1 MGFVS
6 KLLSFGS
13 DKDLKRYWKTVEKIN
28 ALEPTFQ
35 AMSGDELK
43 GQTARFR
50 ERLAS
55 GESLDDLLPEA
66 FATVREAS
74 RRVTGM
80 RHFDV
85 QLIGAMALHE
95 GQIAEMKTGEGKTL
109 VSTLAGYLNALP
121 GKGVHIVTVNDYL
134 AKRDS
139 EWMGRIYRYLGL
151 TVGLLQ
157 NGMPLELKR
166 PAYEADITYGTNSE
180 FGFDY
185 LRDNMVVRANQRVQ
199 RGHAYAI
206 VDEVDSILIDEAR
219 TPLIIS
225 GAGTKS
231 ASTYKDFAR
240 AVRGLTQGH
249 EIVHDMLTAAEP
261 QEQDGDFVMDE
272 AKHTIAATERGLKKI
287 EQRLGIDDIYA
298 DLSGQL
304 VNHLQQA
311 LKAQY
316 MFHRDKQYVVTNG
329 EVKIVDE
336 FTGRVMEG
344 RRYSEGLH
352 QAIEAKEGVLVREEN
367 QTLATITLQNY
378 FRLYD
383 KLSGMTGTAITED
396 AEFREIYKLPVQVI
410 PPNKPS
416 KRVDHDDLVYR
427 TVDAKFNAV
436 ADDIEERHAKGQPVL
451 VGTVSIESSERLSR
465 LLDKRGIKHEVL
477 NAKFHEREAHIV
489 AQAGRKG
496 AVTIATNMAGRGT
509 DILLGGNAE
518 ELTREELHSRDL
530 GVEAAALDRIL
541 DEVDFALMRAPERAD
556 SDRIDDLLEDEDF
569 NLNLNHLLELGIEI
583 DAPTLANI
591 MRVRNE
597 VEDAMAARCLAERDE
612 VKDLGGLT
620 VIGTERHESR
630 RIDNQLR
637 GRAGRQG
644 DPGETQFY
652 LSLEDDL
659 MRMFGGERMEKVGN
673 MMLAADM
680 SDDMPIQ
687 AKLISKAVE
696 GAQRKV
702 ENINFSMRKNVL
714 EYDDVMNKQR
724 QVIYAERNKILD
736 GKDLAAH
743 IDEVIGDTVRRCVA
757 EFCPADSHDGERD
770 MDGLHKWVVE
780 LTGRPDAPHFEE
792 ASYDVLCGSVL
803 EFVEQCYDEK
813 AARLG
818 DELMHG
824 LNTQVMLRVI
834 DTRWMSYLQEMDYL
848 KTGIGL
854 RGFGQ
859 RDPLVEYKTE
869 AFGAFQTLV
878 DTMYEDYLRTVLRIE
893 FKQAPAV
900 QHEAESPALAG
911 AHFSGPAEVD
921 GASAPSTVRQHATAQ
936 AVTGAV
942 GAAPQG
948 TSGNAGVG
956 KVQTYRKDESDPYAN
971 VGRNDPCPCG
981 SGKKFKN
988 CHGRNR

>member
-13 DKDLKRYWKTVEKIN
+13 DKDLKRYWKNVDAVN
-28 ALEPTFQ
+28 ALEPTYE
-35 AMSGDELK
+35 AMSDDELRD
-43 GQTARFR
+43 QTRLFR
-50 ERLAS
+50 ERLAA
-55 GESLDDLLPEA
+55 GKTLDDLLPEA
-66 FATVREAS
+66 FAVVREAS
-74 RRVTGM
+74 KRTIGL

-85 QLIGAMALHE
+85 QLIGGMALHE

-109 VSTLAGYLNALP
+109 VSTLAGYLNALS
-121 GKGVHIVTVNDYL
+121 GKSVHVVTVNDYL

-139 EWMGRIYRYLGL
+139 EWMGSIYRFMGL

-157 NGMPLELKR
+157 NGMPLTEKR
-166 PAYEADITYGTNSE
+166 AAYECDVIYGTNSE

-185 LRDNMVVRANQRVQ
+185 LRDNMVLRAGQRVQ
-199 RGHAYAI
+199 RDHAFAI

-240 AVRGLTQGH
+240 AVRGLTQG
-249 EIVHDMLTAAEP
+249 EEAQFDMLAGGEP
-261 QEQDGDFVMDE
+261 VEATGDFVMDE
-272 AKHTIAATERGLKKI
+272 AKHTIAATEQGLKKI
-287 EQRLGIDDIYA
+287 EQRLGIDDIYS
-298 DLSGQL
+298 DLSGAL

-336 FTGRVMEG
+336 FTGRIMEG

-378 FRLYD
+378 FRLYE
-383 KLSGMTGTAITED
+383 KLSGMTGTALTED

-410 PPNKPS
+410 PPNRPVVRK
-416 KRVDHDDLVYR
+416 DNEDLVYR
-427 TVDAKFNAV
+427 TIDAKFNAV
-436 ADDIEERHAKGQPVL
+436 ADEVEARHAKGQPVL

-465 LLDKRGIKHEVL
+465 LLNKRGVKHQIL

-489 AQAGRKG
+489 AQAGREG

-518 ELTREELHSRDL
+518 ELADEMITSQGIDLEEATP
-530 GVEAAALDRIL
+530 E
-541 DEVDFALMRAPERAD
+541 MRAEALAKAKETCAEERK
-556 SDRIDDLLEDEDF
+556 RV
-569 NLNLNHLLELGIEI
+569 
-583 DAPTLANI
+583 LA
-591 MRVRNE
+591 
-597 VEDAMAARCLAERDE
+597 A
-612 VKDLGGLT
+612 GGLT

-659 MRMFGGERMEKVGN
+659 MRLFGGDRMEKVSN
-673 MMLAADM
+673 MMVSAEMD
-680 SDDMPIQ
+680 DDMPIQ
-687 AKLISKAVE
+687 HKIISKAVE
-696 GAQRKV
+696 GAQHKV
-702 ENINFSMRKNVL
+702 ESINFAMRKSVL

-736 GKDLAAH
+736 GKDLSEH
-743 IDEVIGDTVRRCVA
+743 VDEVINDTVRRCVA
-757 EFCPADSHDGERD
+757 EFCPVDSRKGERD
-770 MDGLHKWVVE
+770 MEGLHKWLVE
-780 LTGRPDAPHFEE
+780 LTGNLSAPEFEE
-792 ASYDVLCGSVL
+792 QDYEQLCAAVL
-803 EFVEQCYDEK
+803 EYVQKVYNEK
-813 AARLG
+813 AERLG
-818 DELMHG
+818 DELMRN

-834 DTRWMSYLQEMDYL
+834 DTRWMNYLQEMDYL
-848 KTGIGL
+848 KQGIGL

-869 AFGAFQTLV
+869 AFAAFRILV
-878 DTMYEDYLRTVLRIE
+878 DTMYEDYLRTVLRVE
-893 FKQAPAV
+893 LKQAPAPM
-900 QHEAESPALAG
+900 ESQALRG
-911 AHFSGPAEVD
+911 ATYSGPDQVD
-921 GASAPSTVRQHATAQ
+921 GDSGSSTLRRQAAEQAANSAGHAPQAAASAGVR
-936 AVTGAV
+936 
-942 GAAPQG
+942 
-948 TSGNAGVG
+948 
-956 KVQTYRKDESDPYAN
+956 TYRKAESDPYAG

-988 CHGRNR
+988 CHGKDR

>member
-6 KLLSFGS
+6 KLLSFGA
-13 DKDLKRYWKTVEKIN
+13 DKDLKRYWKNVDAIN
-28 ALEPTFQ
+28 ALESKYEV
-35 AMSGDELK
+35 MSDDELRD
-43 GQTARFR
+43 QTRLFR
-50 ERLAS
+50 QRLAA
-55 GESLDDLLPEA
+55 GETLDDLLIEA
-66 FATVREAS
+66 FAVVREAS
-74 RRVTGM
+74 KRTIGL

-85 QLIGAMALHE
+85 QLIGGMALHE

-109 VSTLAGYLNALP
+109 VSTLAGYLNALS
-121 GKGVHIVTVNDYL
+121 GKGVHVVTVNDYL
-134 AKRDS
+134 ARRDS
-139 EWMGRIYRYLGL
+139 EWMGSIYRFLGL
-151 TVGLLQ
+151 SVGLLQ
-157 NGMPLELKR
+157 NGMPLNTKHD
-166 PAYEADITYGTNSE
+166 AYQCDVIYGTNSE

-185 LRDNMVVRANQRVQ
+185 LRDNMVLRASQRVQ
-199 RGHAYAI
+199 RDHAFAI

-231 ASTYKDFAR
+231 ASIYKDFAR
-240 AVRGLTQGH
+240 AVRGLVQG
-249 EIVHDMLTAAEP
+249 EEAQFDMLAGGEP
-261 QEQDGDFVMDE
+261 VEATGDFVMDE
-272 AKHTIAATERGLKKI
+272 AKHTIAATEQGLKKI
-287 EQRLGIDDIYA
+287 EQRLGIDDIYS
-298 DLSGQL
+298 DLSGAL

-336 FTGRVMEG
+336 FTGRIMEG

-410 PPNKPS
+410 PTN
-416 KRVDHDDLVYR
+416 RGVARIDHDDLVYR
-427 TVDAKFNAV
+427 TIDAKFNAV
-436 ADDIEERHAKGQPVL
+436 ANEIEQRHAAGQPVL

-465 LLDKRGIKHEVL
+465 LLNKRGIKHEVL
-477 NAKFHEREAHIV
+477 NAKFHEREAQIV
-489 AQAGRKG
+489 AQAGRLG

-518 ELTREELHSRDL
+518 EMARDELMRYDF
-530 GVEAAALDRIL
+530 GVEAEVLDRVL
-541 DEVDFALMRAPERAD
+541 REVNWRLLAKDQTELKPAERAVFNQVFD
-556 SDRIDDLLEDEDF
+556 AVRDAGIDIDVPTFAEIARVYE
-569 NLNLNHLLELGIEI
+569 ELVQKTK
-583 DAPTLANI
+583 AVC
-591 MRVRNE
+591 RVE
-597 VEDAMAARCLAERDE
+597 HDQVVAA
-612 VKDLGGLT
+612 GGLT

-659 MRMFGGERMEKVGN
+659 MRMFGGERMDKISNLMIASEMG
-673 MMLAADM
+673 
-680 SDDMPIQ
+680 DDEPIQ
-687 AKLISKAVE
+687 HKMISKAVE

-736 GKDLAAH
+736 GKDLANH
-743 IDEVIGDTVRRCVA
+743 IDEVIADTIRRCVT
-757 EFCPADSHDGERD
+757 EFCPVDSHEGERD
-770 MDGLHKWVVE
+770 LEGLHKWVVE
-780 LTGRPDAPHFEE
+780 LTGRPDAPQF
-792 ASYDVLCGSVL
+792 ADAPYDELCDQVLA
-803 EFVEQCYDEK
+803 FVEKTYDAK
-813 AARLG
+813 AERLG
-818 DELMHG
+818 DDLMREL
-824 LNTQVMLRVI
+824 NCQVMLRVI
-834 DTRWMSYLQEMDYL
+834 DTRWMGYLQEMDYL
-848 KTGIGL
+848 KQGIGL

-869 AFGAFQTLV
+869 AFRAFQILV
-878 DTMYEDYLRTVLRIE
+878 NTMYEDYLRTVLHAEFRNPEAARTRIE
-893 FKQAPAV
+893 S
-900 QHEAESPALAG
+900 ERNPALAG
-911 AHFSGPAEVD
+911 ARMSGPADVD
-921 GASAPSTVRQHATAQ
+921 GDNGSSTIQRQAAEQAATQ
-936 AVTGAV
+936 GA
-942 GAAPQG
+942 GRAPQG
-948 TSGNAGVG
+948 SDGSAGATVR
-956 KVQTYRKDESDPYAN
+956 TYRKDESGDPYAN

>member
-13 DKDLKRYWKTVEKIN
+13 DKDLKRYYKLVDKIN
-28 ALEPTFQ
+28 ALEPTYEK
-35 AMSGDELK
+35 MDEEELK
-43 GQTARFR
+43 KQTDLFR
-50 ERLAS
+50 ERYAN
-55 GESLDDLLPEA
+55 GESLDSMLPEA
-66 FATVREAS
+66 FAVTREAS
-74 RRVTGM
+74 KRVLGM

-95 GQIAEMKTGEGKTL
+95 GHIAEMKTGEGKTL
-109 VSTLAGYLNALP
+109 VSTLAGYLNAIA

-139 EWMGRIYRYLGL
+139 EWMGRLYRYMGMS
-151 TVGLLQ
+151 VGLLQ
-157 NGMPLELKR
+157 NGMPLELKG
-166 PAYEADITYGTNSE
+166 PAYQADVTYGTNSE

-185 LRDNMVVRANQRVQ
+185 LRDNMVTYASRRVQ
-199 RGHAYAI
+199 RGHHFAI

-240 AVRGLTQGH
+240 AVRGLERG
-249 EIVHDMLTAAEP
+249 EEVVYDMLSDPEP
-261 QEQDGDFVMDE
+261 KEPTGDYVMDE

-336 FTGRVMEG
+336 FTGRIMEG

-378 FRLYD
+378 FRLYE
-383 KLSGMTGTAITED
+383 KLSGMTGTALTED

-410 PPNKPS
+410 PPNRPVARK
-416 KRVDHDDLVYR
+416 DNEDLVYR
-427 TVDAKFNAV
+427 TIDAKFNAV
-436 ADDIEERHAKGQPVL
+436 ADEVEARHAKGQPVL

-465 LLDKRGIKHEVL
+465 LLNKRGVKHQIL

-489 AQAGRKG
+489 AQAGREG

-518 ELTREELHSRDL
+518 ELADEMITSQGIDLEEATP
-530 GVEAAALDRIL
+530 E
-541 DEVDFALMRAPERAD
+541 MRAEALAKAKETCAEERKKV
-556 SDRIDDLLEDEDF
+556 
-569 NLNLNHLLELGIEI
+569 
-583 DAPTLANI
+583 LA
-591 MRVRNE
+591 
-597 VEDAMAARCLAERDE
+597 A
-612 VKDLGGLT
+612 GGLT

-659 MRMFGGERMEKVGN
+659 MRLFGGDRMEKVSN
-673 MMLAADM
+673 MMVSAEMD
-680 SDDMPIQ
+680 DDMPIQ
-687 AKLISKAVE
+687 HKIISKAVE
-696 GAQRKV
+696 GAQHKV
-702 ENINFSMRKNVL
+702 ESINFAMRKSVL

-736 GKDLAAH
+736 GKDLSEH
-743 IDEVIGDTVRRCVA
+743 VDEVINDTVRRCVA
-757 EFCPADSHDGERD
+757 EFCPVDSRKGERD
-770 MDGLHKWVVE
+770 MEGLHKWLVE
-780 LTGRPDAPHFEE
+780 LTGNLSAPEFEE
-792 ASYDVLCGSVL
+792 QDYEQLCASVL
-803 EFVEQCYDEK
+803 EYVQKVYNEK
-813 AARLG
+813 AERLG
-818 DELMHG
+818 DELMRN

-834 DTRWMSYLQEMDYL
+834 DTRWMNYLQEMDYL
-848 KTGIGL
+848 KQGIGL

-869 AFGAFQTLV
+869 AFAAFRILV
-878 DTMYEDYLRTVLRIE
+878 DTMYEDYLRTVLRVE
-893 FKQAPAV
+893 LKQAPAPM
-900 QHEAESPALAG
+900 ESQALRG
-911 AHFSGPAEVD
+911 ATYSGPDQVD
-921 GASAPSTVRQHATAQ
+921 GDSGSSTLRRQAAERAANSAGH
-936 AVTGAV
+936 
-942 GAAPQG
+942 APQAAV
-948 TSGNAGVG
+948 SAGVR
-956 KVQTYRKDESDPYAN
+956 TYRKDESDPYAG

-988 CHGRNR
+988 CHGKDR

>member
-6 KLLSFGS
+6 KLLSFGA
-13 DKDLKRYWKTVEKIN
+13 DKDLKRYWKNVDAIN
-28 ALEPTFQ
+28 ALEPTYA
-35 AMSGDELK
+35 AMGDDELRD
-43 GQTARFR
+43 QTRLLR
-50 ERLAS
+50 ERLSA
-55 GESLDDLLPEA
+55 GETLDDVLIDA
-66 FATVREAS
+66 FAVVREAS
-74 RRVTGM
+74 KRTIGL

-85 QLIGAMALHE
+85 QLIGGMALHD

-109 VSTLAGYLNALP
+109 VSTLAGYLNALS
-121 GKGVHIVTVNDYL
+121 GKGVHVVTVNDYL

-139 EWMGRIYRYLGL
+139 EWMGSIYRFMGL

-157 NGMPLELKR
+157 NGMPLAEKR
-166 PAYEADITYGTNSE
+166 DAYQCDVIYGTNSE

-185 LRDNMVVRANQRVQ
+185 LRDNMVLRAGQRVQ
-199 RGHAYAI
+199 RDHAFAI

-231 ASTYKDFAR
+231 AGTYKDFAR
-240 AVRGLTQGH
+240 AVRGLTQG
-249 EIVHDMLTAAEP
+249 EEAQFDMLAGGEP
-261 QEQDGDFVMDE
+261 VEATGDFVMDE
-272 AKHTIAATERGLKKI
+272 AKHTIAATEQGLKKI
-287 EQRLGIDDIYA
+287 EQRLGIDDIYG
-298 DLSGQL
+298 DLSGAL

-316 MFHRDKQYVVTNG
+316 MFHRDKQYVVSNG

-336 FTGRVMEG
+336 FTGRIMEG

-396 AEFREIYKLPVQVI
+396 AEFREIYNLPVQVI
-410 PPNKPS
+410 PTNRPVA
-416 KRVDHDDLVYR
+416 RVDHDDLVYR
-427 TVDAKFNAV
+427 TIDAKFNAV
-436 ADDIEERHAKGQPVL
+436 ANEIEARHANGQPVL

-465 LLDKRGIKHEVL
+465 LLNKRGIKHEVL
-477 NAKFHEREAHIV
+477 NAKFHEREAQIV
-489 AQAGRKG
+489 AQAGRLG

-518 ELTREELHSRDL
+518 EMARDELMRYDF
-530 GVEAAALDRIL
+530 GIDAEVLDRVLHEANWRLLGKDQTDVAPVDRAVFDQVL
-541 DEVDFALMRAPERAD
+541 DGL
-556 SDRIDDLLEDEDF
+556 
-569 NLNLNHLLELGIEI
+569 HELGIDI
-583 DAPTLANI
+583 DTATFAEVA
-591 MRVRNE
+591 RVYEELVNKTKAVCRAE
-597 VEDAMAARCLAERDE
+597 HDQVVAA
-612 VKDLGGLT
+612 GGLT

-659 MRMFGGERMEKVGN
+659 MRMFGGERMDKISNLMVATEMG
-673 MMLAADM
+673 
-680 SDDMPIQ
+680 DDEPIQ
-687 AKLISKAVE
+687 HKMISKAVE

-736 GKDLAAH
+736 GKDLSDH
-743 IDEVIGDTVRRCVA
+743 IDEVIDDTIKRCVT
-757 EFCPADSHDGERD
+757 EFCPVDAHEGERD
-770 MDGLHKWVVE
+770 LEGLHKWVVE
-780 LTGRPDAPHFEE
+780 LTGRPDAPSFEDAPYAE
-792 ASYDVLCGSVL
+792 LCDQVLA
-803 EFVEQCYDEK
+803 FVEK
-813 AARLG
+813 AYNAKAERLG
-818 DELMHG
+818 DELMQE
-824 LNTQVMLRVI
+824 LNCQVMLRVI
-834 DTRWMSYLQEMDYL
+834 DTRWMGYLQEMDYL
-848 KTGIGL
+848 KQGIGL

-869 AFGAFQTLV
+869 AFRAFQMLV
-878 DTMYEDYLRTVLRIE
+878 DTMYEDYLRTVLHAEFKNPEAARARIE
-893 FKQAPAV
+893 G
-900 QHEAESPALAG
+900 ERNPALSG
-911 AHFSGPAEVD
+911 ARMSGPAEVD
-921 GASAPSTVRQHATAQ
+921 GDTGSSTVQRHAAQ
-936 AVTGAV
+936 Q

-948 TSGNAGVG
+948 AAAGSTVR
-956 KVQTYRKDESDPYAN
+956 TYRKDQSGDPYAN

>member
-13 DKDLKRYWKTVEKIN
+13 DKDLKRYYKLVDKIN
-28 ALEPTFQ
+28 ALEPTYEK
-35 AMSGDELK
+35 MDEEELK
-43 GQTARFR
+43 KQTDLFR
-50 ERLAS
+50 ERYAN
-55 GESLDDLLPEA
+55 GESLDSMLPEA
-66 FATVREAS
+66 FAVTREAS
-74 RRVTGM
+74 KRVLGM

-95 GQIAEMKTGEGKTL
+95 GHIAEMKTGEGKTL
-109 VSTLAGYLNALP
+109 VSTLAGYLNAIA

-139 EWMGRIYRYLGL
+139 EWMGRLYRYMGMS
-151 TVGLLQ
+151 VGLLQ
-157 NGMPLELKR
+157 NGMPLELKG
-166 PAYEADITYGTNSE
+166 PAYQADVTYGTNSE

-185 LRDNMVVRANQRVQ
+185 LRDNMVTYASRRVQ
-199 RGHAYAI
+199 RGHHFAI

-240 AVRGLTQGH
+240 AVRGLERG
-249 EIVHDMLTAAEP
+249 EEVVYDMLSDPEP
-261 QEQDGDFVMDE
+261 KEPTGDYVMDE

-336 FTGRVMEG
+336 FTGRIMEG

-378 FRLYD
+378 FRLYE
-383 KLSGMTGTAITED
+383 KLSGMTGTALTED

-410 PPNKPS
+410 PPNRPVARK
-416 KRVDHDDLVYR
+416 DNEDLVYR
-427 TVDAKFNAV
+427 TIDAKFNAV
-436 ADDIEERHAKGQPVL
+436 ADEVEARHAKGQPVL

-465 LLDKRGIKHEVL
+465 LLNKRGVKHQIL

-489 AQAGRKG
+489 AQAGREG

-518 ELTREELHSRDL
+518 ELADEMITSQGIDLEEATP
-530 GVEAAALDRIL
+530 E
-541 DEVDFALMRAPERAD
+541 MRAEALAKAKEICAEERKKV
-556 SDRIDDLLEDEDF
+556 
-569 NLNLNHLLELGIEI
+569 
-583 DAPTLANI
+583 LA
-591 MRVRNE
+591 
-597 VEDAMAARCLAERDE
+597 A
-612 VKDLGGLT
+612 GGLT

-659 MRMFGGERMEKVGN
+659 MRLFGGDRMERVSN
-673 MMLAADM
+673 MMVSAEMD
-680 SDDMPIQ
+680 DDMPIQ
-687 AKLISKAVE
+687 HKIISKAVE
-696 GAQRKV
+696 GAQHKV
-702 ENINFSMRKNVL
+702 ESINFAMRKSVL

-736 GKDLAAH
+736 GKDLSEH
-743 IDEVIGDTVRRCVA
+743 VDEVISDTVRRCVA
-757 EFCPADSHDGERD
+757 EFCPVDSRKGERD
-770 MDGLHKWVVE
+770 MEGLHKWLVE
-780 LTGRPDAPHFEE
+780 LTGNVSAPEFEE
-792 ASYDVLCGSVL
+792 QDYEQLCASVL
-803 EFVEQCYDEK
+803 EYVQKVYNEK
-813 AARLG
+813 AERLG
-818 DELMHG
+818 DELMRN

-834 DTRWMSYLQEMDYL
+834 DTRWMNYLQEMDYL
-848 KTGIGL
+848 KQGIGL

-869 AFGAFQTLV
+869 AFAAFRILV
-878 DTMYEDYLRTVLRIE
+878 DTMYEDYLRTVLRVE
-893 FKQAPAV
+893 LKQAPAPM
-900 QHEAESPALAG
+900 ESQALRG
-911 AHFSGPAEVD
+911 ATYSGPDQVD
-921 GASAPSTVRQHATAQ
+921 GDFGSSTLRRQAAEQAANSAGHAPQAAASAGVR
-936 AVTGAV
+936 
-942 GAAPQG
+942 
-948 TSGNAGVG
+948 
-956 KVQTYRKDESDPYAN
+956 TYRKDESDPYAG

-988 CHGRNR
+988 CHGKDR

>member
-6 KLLSFGS
+6 KLLSFGA
-13 DKDLKRYWKTVEKIN
+13 DKDLKRYWKNVDAIN
-28 ALEPTFQ
+28 ALEPTYA
-35 AMSGDELK
+35 AMGDDELRD
-43 GQTARFR
+43 QTRLLR
-50 ERLAS
+50 ERLSA
-55 GESLDDLLPEA
+55 GETLDDVLIDA
-66 FATVREAS
+66 FAVVREAS
-74 RRVTGM
+74 KRTIGL

-85 QLIGAMALHE
+85 QLIGGMALHD

-109 VSTLAGYLNALP
+109 VSTLAGYLNALS
-121 GKGVHIVTVNDYL
+121 GKGVHVVTVNDYL

-139 EWMGRIYRYLGL
+139 EWMGSIYRFMGL

-157 NGMPLELKR
+157 NGMPLAEKR
-166 PAYEADITYGTNSE
+166 DAYQCDVIYGTNSE

-185 LRDNMVVRANQRVQ
+185 LRDNMVLRAGQRVQ
-199 RGHAYAI
+199 RDHAFAI

-231 ASTYKDFAR
+231 AGTYKDFAR
-240 AVRGLTQGH
+240 AVRGLTQG
-249 EIVHDMLTAAEP
+249 EEAQFDMLAGGEP
-261 QEQDGDFVMDE
+261 VEATGDFVMDE
-272 AKHTIAATERGLKKI
+272 AKHTIAATEQGLKKI
-287 EQRLGIDDIYA
+287 EQRLGIDDIYG
-298 DLSGQL
+298 DLSGAL

-316 MFHRDKQYVVTNG
+316 MFHRDKQYVVSNG

-336 FTGRVMEG
+336 FTGRIMEG

-396 AEFREIYKLPVQVI
+396 AEFREIYNLPVQVI
-410 PPNKPS
+410 PTNRPVA
-416 KRVDHDDLVYR
+416 RVDHDDLVYR
-427 TVDAKFNAV
+427 TIDAKFNAV
-436 ADDIEERHAKGQPVL
+436 ANEIEARHANGQPVL

-465 LLDKRGIKHEVL
+465 LLNKRGIKHEVL
-477 NAKFHEREAHIV
+477 NAKFHEREAQIV
-489 AQAGRKG
+489 AQAGRLG

-518 ELTREELHSRDL
+518 EMARDELMRYDF
-530 GVEAAALDRIL
+530 GIDAEVLDRVLHEANWRLLGKDQTDVAPVGRAVFDQVL
-541 DEVDFALMRAPERAD
+541 DGL
-556 SDRIDDLLEDEDF
+556 
-569 NLNLNHLLELGIEI
+569 HELGIDI
-583 DAPTLANI
+583 DTATFAEVA
-591 MRVRNE
+591 RVYEELVNKTKAVCRAE
-597 VEDAMAARCLAERDE
+597 HDQVVAA
-612 VKDLGGLT
+612 GGLT

-659 MRMFGGERMEKVGN
+659 MRMFGGERMDKISNLMVATEMG
-673 MMLAADM
+673 
-680 SDDMPIQ
+680 DDEPIQ
-687 AKLISKAVE
+687 HKMISKAVE

-736 GKDLAAH
+736 GKDLSDH
-743 IDEVIGDTVRRCVA
+743 IDEVIDDTIKRCVT
-757 EFCPADSHDGERD
+757 EFCPVDAHEGERD
-770 MDGLHKWVVE
+770 LEGLHKWVVE
-780 LTGRPDAPHFEE
+780 LTGRPDAPSFEDAPYAE
-792 ASYDVLCGSVL
+792 LCDQVLA
-803 EFVEQCYDEK
+803 FVEK
-813 AARLG
+813 AYNAKAERLG
-818 DELMHG
+818 DELMQE
-824 LNTQVMLRVI
+824 LNCQVMLRVI
-834 DTRWMSYLQEMDYL
+834 DTRWMGYLQEMDYL
-848 KTGIGL
+848 KQGIGL

-869 AFGAFQTLV
+869 AFRAFQMLV
-878 DTMYEDYLRTVLRIE
+878 DTMYEDYLRTVLHAEFKNPEAARARIE
-893 FKQAPAV
+893 G
-900 QHEAESPALAG
+900 ERNPALSG
-911 AHFSGPAEVD
+911 ARMSGPAEVD
-921 GASAPSTVRQHATAQ
+921 GDTGSSTVQRHAAQQSAAAGSTVR
-936 AVTGAV
+936 
-942 GAAPQG
+942 
-948 TSGNAGVG
+948 
-956 KVQTYRKDESDPYAN
+956 TYRKDQSGDPYAN